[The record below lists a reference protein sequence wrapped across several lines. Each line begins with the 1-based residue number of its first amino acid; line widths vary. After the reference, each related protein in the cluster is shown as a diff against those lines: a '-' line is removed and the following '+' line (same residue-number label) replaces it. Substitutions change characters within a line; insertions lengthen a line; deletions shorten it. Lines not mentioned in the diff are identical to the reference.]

1 MLNAPPTIEAA
12 NVPAGM
18 KTSQT
23 QPSEP
28 LPKNANAMQVKKKKA
43 MYALDSSAAHF

>member
-12 NVPAGM
+12 NIPAGI
-18 KTSQT
+18 KISQT

-28 LPKNANAMQVKKKKA
+28 LPKNAKAIQVKKKKA
-43 MYALDSSAAHF
+43 MYAFDSSAAHF